1 MSEDEKDFGR
11 ILKPGEC
18 IVIKKGD
25 EIISI
30 CNEDG
35 VIKEKKIGED

>member
-1 MSEDEKDFGR
+1 MSEDEKDFSK

-18 IVIKKGD
+18 IVIKSKD

-35 VIKEKKIGED
+35 EIKTKKIEED

>member
-1 MSEDEKDFGR
+1 MSEDEKDFSK

-25 EIISI
+25 KIISI

-35 VIKEKKIGED
+35 EIKEKKIGED

>member
-1 MSEDEKDFGR
+1 MSEEDVGR
-11 ILKPGEC
+11 VLKPGEC

-25 EIISI
+25 ELISI

-35 VIKEKKIGED
+35 EVRVKKIGED